1 MTMLQALQQQD
12 EASQMLSRAL
22 HLVEETRRQ
31 NPDAPDIAAR
41 CQGLLAFL
49 ESRRSQQ

>member
-1 MTMLQALQQQD
+1 MLQALGQQD

-22 HLVEETRRQ
+22 HQVDNIQKKHE
-31 NPDAPDIAAR
+31 DAPDVAAR

-49 ESRRSQQ
+49 ESRRNQQ